1 MHLQE
6 ILKVFK
12 EQDWED
18 ELQIVIQCY
27 GINELEFPSLVAQ
40 LLFLPETAKFYGLDI
55 RMSPSEMIA
64 LFKKLDNIKRMLEAE
79 VIQI

>member
-1 MHLQE
+1 M
-6 ILKVFK
+6 
-12 EQDWED
+12 
-18 ELQIVIQCY
+18 
-27 GINELEFPSLVAQ
+27 AQ

-64 LFKKLDNIKRMLEAE
+64 LLKKLDNIKRMLEAE

>member
-27 GINELEFPSLVAQ
+27 GINELDFPSLMAQ
-40 LLFLPETAKFYGLDI
+40 LLFLPETATSYGLDF
-55 RMSPSEMIA
+55 RMPPSEMIA
-64 LFKKLDNIKRMLEAE
+64 LFKKLEILKEC
-79 VIQI
+79 